1 MTDGSVLSAAELSDI
16 ARRLL
21 EAAGVEPA
29 KACAVADSL
38 TAANLRGVDSHGIAL
53 LPHYIDQIEAGD
65 VLPANEGRVV
75 SESGGCLLYDAE
87 HGLGHITADICC
99 GHAVRLARDHGIS
112 IVVAREA
119 SHFGAAAR
127 WTLRIS
133 SAGLIGIAMCD
144 AGPQVA
150 PWQGRDRR
158 IGTNPISVSAPHP
171 GGRGWLL
178 DMATTRVALGKIEQE
193 QLKGHTEIPAGWA
206 LDAEGRPTTDLASA
220 LGGLLMPLGGYKG
233 SGLGLM
239 VEILC
244 AVLSGGA
251 MAREIHGIR
260 LHGRHSR
267 VNHTFVAIDV
277 SRFLPLDDFYARM
290 DRLVSEIKSSAP
302 AAGYDEVLVAGD
314 PEYRAEDERRARG
327 IEIPRGPWQEIVRTA
342 ARLKVALVSV
352 PRP

>member
-1 MTDGSVLSAAELSDI
+1 MTDGVVLGGAELTDL

-21 EAAGVEPA
+21 EAAGVERA
-29 KACAVADSL
+29 KACAVAESL
-38 TAANLRGVDSHGIAL
+38 AAANLRGVDSHGIAL

-65 VLPANEGRVV
+65 VLPANEGRII
-75 SESGGCLLYDAE
+75 SESGGCVLYDAE
-87 HGLGHITADICC
+87 HGLGHVTADVCC
-99 GHAVRLARDHGIS
+99 GHAIRLARDHGVA

-119 SHFGAAAR
+119 THFGAAAR

-133 SAGLIGIAMCD
+133 SAGFIGVAMCD

-150 PWQGRDRR
+150 PWQGRERR
-158 IGTNPISVSAPHP
+158 IGTNPISVSVPHP
-171 GGRGWLL
+171 EGRGWLL
-178 DMATTRVALGKIEQE
+178 DMATTSVALGKIEQE
-193 QLKGHTEIPAGWA
+193 QLKGHAEIPSGWA
-206 LDAEGRPTTDLASA
+206 LDAAGRPTTDLAAA

-244 AVLSGGA
+244 GVLSGGA
-251 MAREIHGIR
+251 MARDIRGIR

-267 VNHTFVAIDV
+267 VNHMFLAIDV
-277 SRFLPLDDFYARM
+277 SRFLPLQEFYARM
-290 DRLVSEIKSSAP
+290 GRLVAEIKSSAP

-327 IEIPRGPWQEIVRTA
+327 IAIPPGPWQEIVRTA
-342 ARLKVALVSV
+342 ERLAVELPVRQSS
-352 PRP
+352 